1 MLSVNNILLR
11 SPLIG
16 LLITLHMILHS
27 QSYTQGEERA
37 TIELNS
43 EVTVHNGT
51 SVSPGSSSLT
61 INSPAVAVGGVL
73 VAQITVADNF
83 RSRDI
88 ICTPPGWVSLFRN
101 DFEGKVVQ
109 QIFYYIAESGQP
121 AQSYTWHFKSN
132 ASACGSNGAVL
143 SGIGATGG
151 LLYYTGVDPLDPID
165 AVAGSVAQSS
175 GTTATAPSVI
185 TTENGAEVIRFFSAF
200 KDLTFTTT
208 DSRIY
213 TLGSSNNSAER
224 TAAAYHAQQ
233 STAGI
238 TPAFS
243 ATLSSSAEWVSA
255 TVALRPGPIP
265 IKLAFQVQ
273 PAHTEAG
280 DIISPPIEVS
290 VLDDNNSLVTDF
302 NGQIS
307 IALASNPG
315 NGELSGTL
323 RKNAER
329 GVVIFDDLSINAP
342 GEGYTLQATVST
354 FTTATSNPFN
364 IITSSTGPPPAPV
377 LLEPADG
384 SSALNT
390 TVHFLWKGVERADS
404 YRIQVYREKSKD
416 PVYDAGT
423 TDTSY
428 TVSGLEHTTT
438 YSWRVNA
445 INSGGSGSWSPQW
458 SFTTAPFASHSI
470 SLREGWNMISS
481 YIDPDNKSIPDLFK
495 DIKDNVAI
503 VKDGL
508 GNLYIPEY
516 NINDIGSWK
525 YPNGYLVYI
534 ISHQDNL
541 LLNGRA
547 LSPESTPIS
556 LMEGWNLVSY
566 LGQASSNAI
575 SEFESIENDLIIVK
589 NGDGDVY
596 IPAGVIGSDPIN
608 TIGSLTPG
616 EGYQVYINA
625 DADLIY
631 KGGNTPVAKL
641 ADTFSAIHTSGPTAA
656 VYPSVQPTDNNT
668 ILIIDVPDVQD
679 GDEIGVWNESGSLI
693 GSGFVQKGLA
703 IITVWGAQSSS
714 HGAAP
719 GAMPDDRMRI
729 TLWNYERGG
738 EFDLPVVS
746 VYDIIQSTH
755 IGNELTYVPDAV
767 WHIETEY
774 IPEVAAGFVLFQN
787 YPNPF
792 NPATVIGYRL
802 IVNGYVTLTVYD
814 ILGREV
820 VTLVD
825 EEQSPG
831 IYEVEF
837 NVGAYRRFVPASSVY
852 FYHLK
857 AGNYTATK
865 KMIVLK

>member
-1 MLSVNNILLR
+1 MLDVKHILLR
-11 SPLIG
+11 PPIIG
-16 LLITLHMILHS
+16 LLVTLHMIVHS
-27 QSYTQGEERA
+27 QSHAQGEERA
-37 TIELNS
+37 RIELNS
-43 EVTVHNGT
+43 VVTVHNGT
-51 SVSPGSSSLT
+51 SESPGSSSLT
-61 INSPAVAVGGVL
+61 INSPAAAAGDLL

-83 RSRDI
+83 GSRDV

-109 QIFYYIAESGQP
+109 QIFYYIAQSNQP
-121 AQSYTWHFKSN
+121 ARSYTWHFKTN

-151 LLYYTGVDPLDPID
+151 LLYYSGVDPLDPID
-165 AVAGSVAQSS
+165 AVAGSAAQSS

-200 KDLTFTTT
+200 KNLTFTTNE
-208 DSRIY
+208 SRIY

-224 TAAAYHAQQ
+224 TAAAYHAKQL
-233 STAGI
+233 TAGI
-238 TPAFS
+238 TPSFS

-255 TVALRPGPIP
+255 TVALRPGPTP
-265 IKLAFQVQ
+265 IRLAFQVQ
-273 PAHTEAG
+273 PTHTEAG

-290 VLDDNNSLVTDF
+290 VLDNNNTLVTDF
-302 NGQIS
+302 DGQVS
-307 IALASNPG
+307 IALDSNPG

-323 RKNAER
+323 RKNAE
-329 GVVIFDDLSINAP
+329 GGIALFDDLSIDAP
-342 GEGYTLQATVST
+342 GEGYTLQATVNT
-354 FTTATSNPFN
+354 FTAATSNPFN
-364 IITSSTGPPPAPV
+364 ILTGTTGPPPAPV

-404 YRIQVYREKSKD
+404 YRIQVFSEKSNE

-428 TVSGLEHTTT
+428 TVSSLEHATT

-445 INSGGSGSWSPQW
+445 VNSSGTGRWSPQW

-470 SLREGWNMISS
+470 PLREGWNMISS
-481 YIDPDNKSIPDLFK
+481 YVDPENKSIPELFK

-508 GNLYIPEY
+508 GNLYIPEF

-525 YPNGYLVYI
+525 YTNGYLVYI
-534 ISHQDNL
+534 ISHPDNL
-541 LLNGRA
+541 FLSGSA

-556 LMEGWNLVSY
+556 LSEGWNLVSY

-575 SEFESIENDLIIVK
+575 LEFESIEDELIIAK
-589 NGDGDVY
+589 NGDGNVY
-596 IPAGVIGSDPIN
+596 IPAGVFGSDPIN
-608 TIGSLTPG
+608 TIGSLIPG
-616 EGYQVYINA
+616 EGYQVYING
-625 DADLIY
+625 DVDLIY
-631 KGGNTPVAKL
+631 RGGNTPVAKL
-641 ADTFSAIHTSGPTAA
+641 TDPFPATHSTVPTAT
-656 VYPSVQPTDNNT
+656 VYPSVQPTDNNA
-668 ILIIDVPDVQD
+668 ILIIDIPNGQD
-679 GDEIGVWNESGSLI
+679 GDEIGVWSQPGSLI
-693 GSGFVQKGLA
+693 GSGFVHKGLA
-703 IITVWGAQSSS
+703 IVTVWGTHSSS
-714 HGAAP
+714 HGAVP
-719 GAMPDDRMRI
+719 GAMPNDRMRL
-729 TLWNYERGG
+729 TLWNDEQGR
-738 EFDLPVVS
+738 EHDLSIVS
-746 VYDIIQSTH
+746 VYDITQATH
-755 IGNELTYVPDAV
+755 VGNELTYVPDAV

-774 IPEVAAGFVLFQN
+774 TPDVAAGFVLFQN

-792 NPATVIGYRL
+792 NPNTVIGYRL
-802 IVNGYVTLTVYD
+802 SVNGYITLKVYD

-825 EEQSPG
+825 EEQTPG

-837 NVGAYRRFVPASSVY
+837 NAGANYHFTPASSVY
-852 FYHLK
+852 LYQLK

-865 KMIVLK
+865 KMLLLK